1 VPELE
6 RAFVMADIAGSSRL
20 WNRFPERMSRALARH
35 DEIAGAAVARAGG
48 SMVKHTGD
56 GFIAVFVDATSAVGA
71 MTEYQEVLA
80 REPSSD
86 DVVVRSRVCIH
97 QGSAQPRDGDWFGP
111 ALNHLARLTDLVSP
125 THVVLSAAAAARL
138 DTTTRVDHLGA
149 FSVRDFPDP
158 VALFALDLPD
168 SVGPALSVTAGH
180 GLPPFRAPF
189 VGRGTDV
196 AAVRA
201 LVDDHEL
208 VTVVG
213 FGGMGKTRLAVE
225 VAAHWADREGGR
237 VYFVDLLS
245 SEEPLMAA
253 AEAVGLPAERMP
265 PEGSPADTIGRHL
278 GAGPVLI
285 VVDNCEHVIDGAAAL
300 CDALMSCRPETR
312 VLATSREALDV
323 DGEAVYPLGP
333 LDEATALE
341 LLRQR
346 AAAVSAGPID
356 EELAARLCNE
366 VDRMP
371 LGIELVVARLRYLD
385 AVELADALDGSI
397 DELRGRRRIVGD
409 RHATMR
415 AVIAWSY
422 DVLPRDEQALLVQL
436 AQFPA
441 PWPRAAVAAFTGS
454 TTGTRPLDGLL
465 AKSLVM
471 PAGGGQLR
479 LLEVVRQFCVEVLTG
494 DEPGAHAARDALV
507 TWARAFIPEH
517 PDVGDPVFDAQAAR
531 ALVEQLPNIRAAIAG
546 AERNGRAA
554 DEAALVIALW
564 PLVVDGRA
572 RDWLGPQ
579 LEATLSRTRDPHQR
593 RILIRLAFQDTFEH
607 HVDTEREARLAGMLR
622 DIDHHASAA
631 RYSGLNHAVRQVV
644 ADRVLGLDPTPIR
657 ETLAATA
664 AASRE
669 EGRRLDEALAHLFIA
684 FSHLLSGEDAL
695 CVDASERAADLVR
708 RVNFAAVVALA
719 DATTAQAL
727 QALGDLDAALR
738 IAENAVLLG
747 ENARWETSLRAV
759 YAAGLARAGRSRDAD
774 AALTPIID
782 LALTYRVPFML
793 FDALIAYA
801 AVRAACGDRDT
812 AAEALDLTGV
822 GRTPIT
828 IAMTF
833 DVATQIG
840 LELSLDRFV
849 ESFDADAVDR
859 RAARA
864 LDYVDA
870 LRGGSPFNGST
881 LR

>member
-1 VPELE
+1 VAVLE

-20 WNRFPERMSRALARH
+20 WNRFPERMSHALARH
-35 DEIAGAAVARAGG
+35 DEIAGAAVERAGG
-48 SMVKHTGD
+48 TMVKHTGD
-56 GFIAVFVDATSAVGA
+56 GFLAVFVDVTSAVGA

-80 REPSSD
+80 REPSPD
-86 DVVVRSRVCIH
+86 DVVLRSRVCIH
-97 QGSAQPRDGDWFGP
+97 RGAAQPRGSDWFGP
-111 ALNHLARLTDLVSP
+111 ALNHLARLTDLVAP
-125 THVVLSAAAAARL
+125 THVVLSAAATARL
-138 DTTTRVDHLGA
+138 ETTTRIDHLGA

-158 VALFALDLPD
+158 VELFALDLPD

-180 GLPPFRAPF
+180 GLPPFRAAF
-189 VGRGTDV
+189 VGRGADV

-201 LVDDHEL
+201 LVDDHKL
-208 VTVVG
+208 VTLVG

-225 VAAHWADREGGR
+225 VATQWADSDGAR

-245 SEEPLMAA
+245 SEEPLVAA

-265 PEGSPADTIGRHL
+265 QDGSPAETIGRHL

-346 AAAVSAGPID
+346 AAALSAGPID

-385 AVELADALDGSI
+385 APELADALDGSI
-397 DELRGRRRIVGD
+397 DELRGRRRIAGD

-422 DVLPRDEQALLVQL
+422 DVLPHDEQALLVQL

-441 PWPRAAVAAFTGS
+441 PWPRAAAPAFAG
-454 TTGTRPLDGLL
+454 TTGTRALDGLL

-471 PAGGGQLR
+471 PSGAGQLR
-479 LLEVVRQFCVEVLTG
+479 LLEVVRQFCAEVLAG
-494 DEPGAHAARDALV
+494 DERRARTARDALV

-517 PDVGDPVFDAQAAR
+517 PDDGDPVFDAQAAR
-531 ALVEQLPNIRAAIAG
+531 ALVEQLPNIRAAIAA

-572 RDWLGPQ
+572 REWLGPQ
-579 LEATLSRTRDPHQR
+579 LEATLSRTVDPHQR

-657 ETLAATA
+657 ESLVASA

-669 EGRRLDEALAHLFIA
+669 EGRRLDEGLAHLFIA
-684 FSHLLSGEDAL
+684 FSHLLSGEHAL

-708 RVNFAAVVALA
+708 RVNFVAVVALA

-727 QALGDLDAALR
+727 QAFGDLDAGLR

-759 YAAGLARAGRSRDAD
+759 YASGLARAGRSRDAD
-774 AALTPIID
+774 AAVAPIVD

-812 AAEALDLTGV
+812 AAEALELTGV

-833 DVATQIG
+833 DVATQIE

-864 LDYVDA
+864 LDFVGA
-870 LRGGSPFNGST
+870 LRGGSPFHGSS